1 MLASVFGKTLYDMRR
16 GLIWWSISLLLMN
29 LWMVSLYPV
38 IQESAEALEQYFSNL
53 PPTFSAL
60 VGEAATFSTIEGY
73 LSVELFT
80 FFLPMLTLAF
90 AIVYGAGAIG
100 GEEDSGTL
108 DLLLAHPIPRW
119 RVLAEKFVAV
129 LAFTAV
135 AVLAGYVGIILGA
148 MLVDV
153 KIEPWKV
160 GAATLNLGLLTVLFG
175 TFTLALTGVGLRR
188 GSAAGIGAGLAA
200 ITFLM
205 NTLAPIAD
213 LPEQFRK
220 VSPWF
225 YYDGGATLR
234 EGLKL
239 GNSALLAGLV
249 LVFLLVALYGFQRR
263 DIAV

>member
-38 IQESAEALEQYFSNL
+38 IQESAEALEQYLSNL

-119 RVLAEKFVAV
+119 RVL
-129 LAFTAV
+129 
-135 AVLAGYVGIILGA
+135 
-148 MLVDV
+148 
-153 KIEPWKV
+153 
-160 GAATLNLGLLTVLFG
+160 
-175 TFTLALTGVGLRR
+175 R
-188 GSAAGIGAGLAA
+188 
-200 ITFLM
+200 
-205 NTLAPIAD
+205 
-213 LPEQFRK
+213 
-220 VSPWF
+220 
-225 YYDGGATLR
+225 
-234 EGLKL
+234 
-239 GNSALLAGLV
+239 
-249 LVFLLVALYGFQRR
+249 
-263 DIAV
+263 